1 MSTNR
6 KSRKLCNRLA
16 KLKNAI
22 YVHHVLL
29 LDLGTHISRMYA
41 DVVDGTG
48 ITSSSIADVSK
59 MIEMLKISIDEIEK
73 TYKELLKTY
82 EESIRE
88 ELLNP
93 QN

>member
-1 MSTNR
+1 
-6 KSRKLCNRLA
+6 
-16 KLKNAI
+16 
-22 YVHHVLL
+22 
-29 LDLGTHISRMYA
+29 MYA
-41 DVVDGTG
+41 DAVDGTD